1 MMHGAHPIGKKC
13 TIHELHAH
21 KQKKSQERSRIRTF
35 QGGSACMR
43 FSPQFLRTAAPSKC
57 YWIYTKECYITEQ
70 NEITETSVITRI
82 S

>member
-1 MMHGAHPIGKKC
+1 MMHEAHPIGKNAQSMNYMP
-13 TIHELHAH
+13 TN
-21 KQKKSQERSRIRTF
+21 KKNHR
-35 QGGSACMR
+35 SACMR
-43 FSPQFLRTAAPSKC
+43 FSPQFLCTAAPSKC